1 MKINIKNLNTFKDKK
16 NLKLSRRPM
25 AGVLASF
32 MVMSLFSTKLHEERA
47 EIKRQNDEVHSSVV
61 ATFYEPIDISIQQ
74 VNDLNLIINNSNCSD
89 SFISGVT
96 SELDN
101 DGIAYTLTESEQ
113 NIDVNGAV
121 VISLDQQYISGPGMV
136 VIAPYENNRNGN
148 SDALALAVS
157 TGFDELGFHVSDI
170 QCGKIGYKELEDG
183 TVVEKI
189 PTESED
195 AINPNNETS
204 FVTICFG
211 TSNTN
216 PDLVGKAIK
225 LSLARYA
232 NYLSNENN
240 NTDLIYRK
248 EVGDSNELVAQ
259 LTGNNVSNIS
269 NDGILLD
276 DTAVINSS
284 VDSLDSFNKSI
295 PVNLG
300 GVESTIWYKR

>member
-1 MKINIKNLNTFKDKK
+1 MKINIRNLNAFKDKK

-25 AGVLASF
+25 AGALASF
-32 MVMSLFSTKLHEERA
+32 IVMSLFSANLHQERA
-47 EIKRQNDEVHSSVV
+47 EIRRQNDDVHSSVV
-61 ATFYEPIDISIQQ
+61 ATFQKPIDISVQQ

-96 SELDN
+96 AELDN
-101 DGIAYTLTESEQ
+101 DGIVYTLTENEQ

-136 VIAPYENNRNGN
+136 VIAPYENNRSGN

-157 TGFDELGFHVSDI
+157 TGFDELGFLVSDI

-195 AINPNNETS
+195 AINTNNETS

-216 PDLVGKAIK
+216 PELVAKAIK
-225 LSLARYA
+225 LSLARYT
-232 NYLSNENN
+232 NYLSNENI

-248 EVGDSNELVAQ
+248 EVGDSIEKVTQ
-259 LTGNNVSNIS
+259 ITGNDISNIS
-269 NDGILLD
+269 SDGILLD
-276 DTAVINSS
+276 DTAVINSN
-284 VDSLDSFNKSI
+284 VEELDSFNKSV